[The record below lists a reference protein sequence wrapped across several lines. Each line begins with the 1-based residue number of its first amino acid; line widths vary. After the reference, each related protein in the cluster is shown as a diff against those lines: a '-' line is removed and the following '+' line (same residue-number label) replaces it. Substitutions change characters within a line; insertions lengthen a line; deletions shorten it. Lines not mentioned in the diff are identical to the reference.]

1 MLDLTKPVQIKNG
14 TPVKILCTDLTGDY
28 PILGIIETE
37 KEKTFMAWSKSGEF
51 SIDAKCKYDLEN
63 ISEYRWINYYA
74 NGKCYSHLSREEAE
88 LYDTDTK
95 NKLACIKFKIG
106 QFDE

>member
-14 TPVKILCTDLTGDY
+14 TPVKILYTDLTGDY

-37 KEKTFMAWSKSGEF
+37 KEKTFMTWSKNGEF
-51 SIDAKCKYDLEN
+51 GIGTKYKYDLEN
-63 ISEYRWINYYA
+63 VPEYKWLNYYTA
-74 NGKCYSHLSREEAE
+74 RKCFGHPSREDAE
-88 LYDTDTK
+88 LHSAPER
-95 NKLACIKFKIG
+95 LACVKFKIG